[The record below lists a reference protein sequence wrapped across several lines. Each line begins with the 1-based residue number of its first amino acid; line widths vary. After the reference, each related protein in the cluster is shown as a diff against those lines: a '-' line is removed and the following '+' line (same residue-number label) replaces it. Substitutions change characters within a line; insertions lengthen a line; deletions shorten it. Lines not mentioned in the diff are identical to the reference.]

1 MSLLA
6 MYRVQEHSSQSS
18 EKDDRQEAHSH
29 EQGYG
34 SCAGF
39 GTFVAELTILS
50 LPAYIVDA
58 ASAKEARVTFAA
70 ILIDGLRWGIASRF
84 DIASQA
90 SELVYALSHDWF
102 CRAELDLNESLVVH
116 YGTIFEAEG
125 IRRTL
130 STAGRFAHFNLKK
143 IIITKLINNFLE
155 SNEL

>member
-34 SCAGF
+34 SHAGF
-39 GTFVAELTILS
+39 GTFVAELTILC

-70 ILIDGLRWGIASRF
+70 ILIDGLR
-84 DIASQA
+84 
-90 SELVYALSHDWF
+90 
-102 CRAELDLNESLVVH
+102 
-116 YGTIFEAEG
+116 
-125 IRRTL
+125 
-130 STAGRFAHFNLKK
+130 
-143 IIITKLINNFLE
+143 
-155 SNEL
+155 